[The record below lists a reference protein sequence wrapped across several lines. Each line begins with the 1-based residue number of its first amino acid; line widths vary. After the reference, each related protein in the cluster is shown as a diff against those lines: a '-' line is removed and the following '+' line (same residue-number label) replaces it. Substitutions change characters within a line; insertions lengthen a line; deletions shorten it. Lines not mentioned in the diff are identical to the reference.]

1 MSQGPVAA
9 LPESPPSGPAA
20 ASGMAPPPS
29 APGPEPDD
37 EPELEL
43 PLVDPL
49 PLEELDPLPDEDAL
63 GDPPSDSPCC
73 EALLPLVEHAKAVHA
88 KVRAAA
94 RWTLA
99 FIGFVSLRAL
109 SGVLVA

>member
-49 PLEELDPLPDEDAL
+49 PLEGLDPLPDEDAL
-63 GDPPSDSPCC
+63 EDPPSNSFG
-73 EALLPLVEHAKAVHA
+73 EAAPPLVEHAKAVHA
-88 KVRAAA
+88 KVRAA
-94 RWTLA
+94 RWT
-99 FIGFVSLRAL
+99 IGFIE
-109 SGVLVA
+109 